1 MFFDCSQENE
11 SYVILCYIVHRNP
24 PLVTF
29 DYLSF
34 DEFDLEIVSNLTG
47 KQLYELFD
55 GVLVD

>member
-1 MFFDCSQENE
+1 MLYC
-11 SYVILCYIVHRNP
+11 RNP
-24 PLVTF
+24 SSVTF